1 MIHQSDQIS
10 TGLRRISSCMAL
22 ALIMALCMGVPTQAQ
37 AQEQEQQGFE
47 VDPLAVGDKAPTF
60 VMKKSGTTDY
70 VFLRDYAG
78 ELRQTAVFRGETQKV
93 VVLSFFAS
101 WCKPCQK
108 EAPVLADIASNYVGQ
123 DVQLFFVNWGDS
135 DNVAAE
141 WLKTYGVEANCLMD
155 PFGANAKKFGVDSL
169 PRTIII
175 DKNGIV
181 QLIERGFSEENEAH
195 YRELVAGKV
204 NELLNPGY

>member
-1 MIHQSDQIS
+1 MIHQSDHMSAGLKRYS
-10 TGLRRISSCMAL
+10 TAIAL
-22 ALIMALCMGVPTQAQ
+22 ALIMVLCAGVS
-37 AQEQEQQGFE
+37 AQEQELQGFE

-60 VMKKSGTTDY
+60 VMKKNSTTDY

-78 ELRQTAVFRGETQKV
+78 ELRQTAVFRGDPKNV
-93 VVLSFFAS
+93 VILSFFAS

-108 EAPVLADIASNYVGQ
+108 EAPVLADIARGFEGQ

-135 DNVAAE
+135 DRVAAE
-141 WLKTYGVEANCLMD
+141 WLQTRGVEATCLMD
-155 PFGANAKKFGVDSL
+155 PFGANAKKFGVDTL

-175 DKNGIV
+175 DQQGFV

-195 YRELVAGKV
+195 YREVVTGKV
-204 NELLNPGY
+204 NELLNPGS

>member
-1 MIHQSDQIS
+1 MIYQSDHMS
-10 TGLRRISSCMAL
+10 AGLKRYSSATAL
-22 ALIMALCMGVPTQAQ
+22 ALIMVLCAGVSVQ
-37 AQEQEQQGFE
+37 AQEQELQVFE

-60 VMKKSGTTDY
+60 VMKKNSTTDY

-78 ELRQTAVFRGETQKV
+78 ELRQTAVFRGDTQKV

-108 EAPVLADIASNYVGQ
+108 EAPVLADIARGFEGQ

-135 DNVAAE
+135 DREAAE
-141 WLKTYGVEANCLMD
+141 WLQTRGVEATCLMD
-155 PFGANAKKFGVDSL
+155 PFGANAKKFGVDTL

-175 DKNGIV
+175 DQQGFV

-195 YRELVAGKV
+195 YREVVTGKV
-204 NELLNPGY
+204 NELLNPGS

>member
-1 MIHQSDQIS
+1 MIHQSDLIS
-10 TGLRRISSCMAL
+10 TGLRRISSCIVL
-22 ALIMALCMGVPTQAQ
+22 ALIMALCMSVSTQAQ
-37 AQEQEQQGFE
+37 DLQGFE
-47 VDPLAVGDKAPTF
+47 VDPMAVGDKAPTF
-60 VMKKSGTTDY
+60 VMKKNGTTDY

-78 ELRQTAVFRGETQKV
+78 ELRQTAVFRGDTQKV

-108 EAPVLADIASNYVGQ
+108 EAPVLADIASSYEGQ
-123 DVQLFFVNWGDS
+123 DVQLFFVNWGDT

-141 WLKTYGVEANCLMD
+141 WLQTYGVEANCLMD

-175 DKNGIV
+175 DQQGIV

-195 YRELVAGKV
+195 YRELVTSKV
-204 NELLNPGY
+204 NELLNPGD

>member
-1 MIHQSDQIS
+1 MIHQSDQNS
-10 TGLRRISSCMAL
+10 TGLKRCSGTIAL
-22 ALIMALCMGVPTQAQ
+22 TLVMALCFSMATAAQ
-37 AQEQEQQGFE
+37 DPQGFE

-60 VMKKSGTTDY
+60 VMKKNGTTDY
-70 VFLRDYAG
+70 VFLRDFAG
-78 ELRQTAVFRGETQKV
+78 DLRQTAVFRGDTQKV
-93 VVLSFFAS
+93 VILSFFAS

-108 EAPVLADIASNYVGQ
+108 EAPVLAEIVNSYAGQ
-123 DVQLFFVNWGDS
+123 DVQLFFVNWGDP

-141 WLKTYGVEANCLMD
+141 WLQTYGVEATCLMD
-155 PFGANAKKFGVDSL
+155 PFGANAKKFGVEAL

-175 DKNGIV
+175 DKQGYV

-195 YRELVAGKV
+195 YRELVTGKV

>member
-1 MIHQSDQIS
+1 MIHQSDHMS
-10 TGLRRISSCMAL
+10 TGLRRFSSCIVL
-22 ALIMALCMGVPTQAQ
+22 TLIMALCMGASTQA
-37 AQEQEQQGFE
+37 QEQQGFE

-60 VMKKSGTTDY
+60 VMKKNGTTDY

-108 EAPVLADIASNYVGQ
+108 EAPVLADIASSFEGQ
-123 DVQLFFVNWGDS
+123 DVQLFFVNWGDT
-135 DNVAAE
+135 DGVAAE
-141 WLKTYGVEANCLMD
+141 WLRTYGVEANCLMD

-175 DKNGIV
+175 DQQGFI

-195 YRELVAGKV
+195 YRELVTSKV
-204 NELLNPGY
+204 NELLNPGN

>member
-1 MIHQSDQIS
+1 MIHQSDHMS
-10 TGLRRISSCMAL
+10 TGLKRYSTAIAL
-22 ALIMALCMGVPTQAQ
+22 TLIMALCMGVPVQA
-37 AQEQEQQGFE
+37 QEQQGFE

-60 VMKKSGTTDY
+60 VMKKNGTTDY

-78 ELRQTAVFRGETQKV
+78 ELRQTAVFRGDTQKV

-108 EAPVLADIASNYVGQ
+108 EAPVLADIARGFEGQ

-135 DNVAAE
+135 DRVAAE
-141 WLKTYGVEANCLMD
+141 WLQTRGVEATCLMD
-155 PFGANAKKFGVDSL
+155 PFGANAKKFGVDTL

-175 DKNGIV
+175 DQQGFV

-195 YRELVAGKV
+195 YREVVTGKV
-204 NELLNPGY
+204 NELLNPGS